1 MYSEGTE
8 KMRVHEILDKH
19 FTFLRQF
26 NNVLNVNAG
35 EEITKGLKT
44 GRQAIIV
51 YVKKKLPLEKLTL
64 NEILPD
70 YVDDVPID
78 VIEWT
83 TDYELGNTAPSYY
96 NPEIQKKIAGGVRK

>member
-1 MYSEGTE
+1 MNI
-8 KMRVHEILDKH
+8 HEILDKH

-26 NNVLNVNAG
+26 NNVLNINVG
-35 EEITKGLKT
+35 EEITKGKKT

-51 YVKKKLPLEKLTL
+51 YVKKKLPLEKLKT

-83 TDYELGNTAPSYY
+83 ADYELGNTTPSYY
-96 NPEIQKKIAGGVRK
+96 NPKIQKKIASGVKK